1 MKHNIT
7 LALALT
13 AALAAQAQNLSTEV
27 KVDRTVV
34 PAERPAERLGSVHPG
49 IVSVPVSARRLDI
62 AEYGGDGT
70 ITRSARLL
78 APAAWGDTFDIS
90 RYRGYVSAG
99 YFPAYNAAVSAGYRI
114 IQNATTRLGAWAQFD
129 GYSFKRELPHLLKD
143 RFSNNTFAIGVD
155 FDHRVRNTGVLNLKF
170 ATNYG
175 RLEAPTGYSAGKHD
189 IGMTD
194 LSAAWWARAGRVGYH
209 VGASFHRF
217 GFDEDKD
224 NDLLWDGP
232 APSRI
237 LHTDGAEILFG
248 ATAGLTFRTG
258 NDRGRAGLEVK
269 ADFLSR
275 PDASTLAATDADNP
289 GHLDVVSA
297 EGSTLGV
304 VSLTPYY
311 AFGRGRGV
319 DLRLGA
325 RVDISTG
332 GTGKKFHIAPD
343 VTLTYSADAA
353 TVYVRATGGEV
364 LNTQRSLYAYTP
376 FFPVGWQYERSH
388 MPLNVE
394 GGFNLGPWSGFSAE
408 VFGGW
413 ARANDWLM
421 PTLTAVGAG
430 TELTVMRPVDL
441 KGAHAGLRLS
451 YAWRSMVDVR
461 ASVEMAPQKEGSGY
475 YLWRDRAKLVVKADA
490 TVRPIK
496 ALELT
501 AGYEFRQSRAAYAYA
516 PDGTASLLSLGC
528 KSDLTFG
535 ARYDITPAISVF
547 ARGENL
553 LGRKCLALPGV
564 PEQGIHGLVGAS
576 FKF

>member
-1 MKHNIT
+1 MKYNIT

-13 AALAAQAQNLSTEV
+13 VALAAQAQNLSTEV

-114 IQNATTRLGAWAQFD
+114 IQNATTRLGVWAQFD

-224 NDLLWDGP
+224 NEDQDGDKDTP
-232 APSRI
+232 AITLDQTALTLDSGKTAQ
-237 LHTDGAEILFG
+237 LTATGAENIEWTSSDE
-248 ATAGLTFRTG
+248 A
-258 NDRGRAGLEVK
+258 V
-269 ADFLSR
+269 
-275 PDASTLAATDADNP
+275 
-289 GHLDVVSA
+289 
-297 EGSTLGV
+297 
-304 VSLTPYY
+304 
-311 AFGRGRGV
+311 
-319 DLRLGA
+319 
-325 RVDISTG
+325 
-332 GTGKKFHIAPD
+332 
-343 VTLTYSADAA
+343 A
-353 TVYVRATGGEV
+353 TVD
-364 LNTQRSLYAYTP
+364 
-376 FFPVGWQYERSH
+376 
-388 MPLNVE
+388 
-394 GGFNLGPWSGFSAE
+394 
-408 VFGGW
+408 
-413 ARANDWLM
+413 ANGKV
-421 PTLTAVGAG
+421 TAVGAG
-430 TELTVMRPVDL
+430 SATIT
-441 KGAHAGLRLS
+441 A
-451 YAWRSMVDVR
+451 
-461 ASVEMAPQKEGSGY
+461 ASK
-475 YLWRDRAKLVVKADA
+475 DA
-490 TVRPIK
+490 TSAACVVTVNAPKKDLVLQSIYGTKNDISIKVGSTAPMEVIGTDSTVQWSMEDSSIATVDSKGNVKGVKSGKTKVIATVDGQTLTCIVR
-496 ALELT
+496 
-501 AGYEFRQSRAAYAYA
+501 
-516 PDGTASLLSLGC
+516 
-528 KSDLTFG
+528 
-535 ARYDITPAISVF
+535 
-547 ARGENL
+547 
-553 LGRKCLALPGV
+553 
-564 PEQGIHGLVGAS
+564 VG
-576 FKF
+576 